1 VTILDRSVDTGAA
14 LLAPETRL
22 GPVELT
28 VTDLARSLRYYE
40 ASIGLRAQSR
50 EDGRAALGAGG
61 ADVVVLVEQPDARR
75 AERHAGLYHYCLLH
89 PSRLELARAAKRL
102 ALTRT
107 PIDGASDH
115 GTHEAIYLPDPD
127 GNGIELAADRPRD
140 QWPDPIFT
148 GGGPHPL
155 DVRGLLGLVADEP
168 EPPAA
173 SPEIA
178 VGHVHLH
185 VGDLSAAVGF
195 YRDVVGFE
203 LRFAMPSAA
212 FLSAGGYHHHVGLN
226 TWRGEGA
233 PPAPK
238 GAVGLRRFTVLLRDA
253 AELVAVRARAGA
265 DAQETAEG
273 LLLEDPA
280 GNAVLLRPRL

>member
-1 VTILDRSVDTGAA
+1 VTILDHAIISADV
-14 LLAPETRL
+14 LAPETRL

-28 VTDLARSLRYYE
+28 VTDLERSIPYYE
-40 ASIGLRAQSR
+40 ASIGLQVHRR

-61 ADVVVLVEQPDARR
+61 EDLLVLVEEPDARR
-75 AERHAGLYHYCLLH
+75 SGRHSGLYHYCLLH

-140 QWPDPIFT
+140 RWP
-148 GGGPHPL
+148 GVESYSGGPHPL
-155 DVRGLLGLVADEP
+155 DIPALFSLVEDEA
-168 EPPAA
+168 EPPARA
-173 SPEIA
+173 AAGLA

-185 VGDLSAAVGF
+185 VNDLGAAVRF

-203 LRFAMPSAA
+203 LQFSMPTAA
-212 FLSAGGYHHHVGLN
+212 FLSAGGYHHHVGVN
-226 TWRGEGA
+226 TWRGVGVPPVPEGV
-233 PPAPK
+233 
-238 GAVGLRRFTVLLRDA
+238 VGLRRFTIVVRDA
-253 AELVAVRARAGA
+253 EELAAVRRRAGA
-265 DAQETAEG
+265 EAGGE
-273 LLLEDPA
+273 LLLHDPA
-280 GNAVLLRPRL
+280 GNELLLRPRL